1 MMNSQK
7 LTFTFPSSNGK
18 DTIYGVIWTPLT
30 PPKAI
35 LQVTHG
41 MCEYIER
48 YEEFAQFLNGYGV
61 IVCGHDHLGHGQ
73 TVTEW
78 NQNDLGYFGEK
89 DGYQYLVK
97 DVRQCYLEMKKRYPD
112 LPYFLLG
119 HSMGSFITRKYIT
132 KYGKELD
139 GYICCGTSGPRRG
152 HFKITLADWICKLKG
167 TRHRSKLLQSLVFF
181 QYNRRCRPRNQTP
194 YAWVC
199 SDRQVTEEYENDPK
213 CTFIFTAS
221 GFRDLFHLLTE
232 VSQKAWASKVPKKLP
247 FLLIAG
253 KSDPV
258 GNYGKGVWKVRN
270 ELYFANL
277 KDLECILYP
286 NMRHEILNEVGK
298 LKVYND
304 ILDWILN
311 HVKKK
316 KTTDNTNYNQ

>member
-1 MMNSQK
+1 M
-7 LTFTFPSSNGK
+7 
-18 DTIYGVIWTPLT
+18 
-30 PPKAI
+30 
-35 LQVTHG
+35 
-41 MCEYIER
+41 
-48 YEEFAQFLNGYGV
+48 
-61 IVCGHDHLGHGQ
+61 
-73 TVTEW
+73 
-78 NQNDLGYFGEK
+78 
-89 DGYQYLVK
+89 
-97 DVRQCYLEMKKRYPD
+97 
-112 LPYFLLG
+112 
-119 HSMGSFITRKYIT
+119 
-132 KYGKELD
+132 
-139 GYICCGTSGPRRG
+139 
-152 HFKITLADWICKLKG
+152 
-167 TRHRSKLLQSLVFF
+167 FF

-199 SDRQVTEEYENDPK
+199 SDRQITEEYENDPK

-304 ILDWILN
+304 ILDWICLLYTSVHGPPISN
-311 HVKKK
+311 ELLLVTGFPKATFSSGFSAEIYSSKPAFK
-316 KTTDNTNYNQ
+316 VISWFIVI